1 MILLAYLYLFVGIIY
16 TIIEVIY
23 IERVKILTLISV
35 FRVMYAFIYGFLPAI
50 ILFRINNCTTSLT
63 MIASQS
69 VYFTNMSIAL
79 IISILEYIILNLA
92 YNFTKNS
99 KYYTKAYPVI
109 SEESLQI
116 SISVLLMFGIVSL
129 FLWTRAFGSVWN
141 LIIYA
146 DAVRARYSNIYNP
159 AAFMEHFTKV
169 FFMAFFVSFSLF
181 SYKKRKKVLRIYT
194 FVLLIVSL
202 FFSLI
207 VMMCTDARGSIG
219 MIIVVVS
226 LYYFNE
232 KIACRNF
239 GVNKAIRQIAI
250 IVAVAFVAIIASEDI
265 MNYLRT
271 GMTVSADV
279 GNTEVKIIDIIETE
293 FGYTLQSQV
302 AGINELVNNP
312 FQYMVINDVLGSIFA
327 WLPSRYI
334 PFKLPVDLWDYN
346 TQILN
351 SYYTY
356 YGQSPTDFVTASMY
370 LFGWL
375 GILIF
380 PAFFG
385 VCLKKIETL
394 LRRSTYSP
402 YLMVL
407 YARFMY
413 YCMWW
418 VSHYSLRYTVL
429 SLFEVFLT
437 HIVIMFFHKILD
449 RSSLVA
455 LSA

>member
-1 MILLAYLYLFVGIIY
+1 
-16 TIIEVIY
+16 
-23 IERVKILTLISV
+23 
-35 FRVMYAFIYGFLPAI
+35 
-50 ILFRINNCTTSLT
+50 
-63 MIASQS
+63 
-69 VYFTNMSIAL
+69 
-79 IISILEYIILNLA
+79 
-92 YNFTKNS
+92 
-99 KYYTKAYPVI
+99 
-109 SEESLQI
+109 
-116 SISVLLMFGIVSL
+116 
-129 FLWTRAFGSVWN
+129 
-141 LIIYA
+141 
-146 DAVRARYSNIYNP
+146 
-159 AAFMEHFTKV
+159 
-169 FFMAFFVSFSLF
+169 
-181 SYKKRKKVLRIYT
+181 
-194 FVLLIVSL
+194 
-202 FFSLI
+202 
-207 VMMCTDARGSIG
+207 
-219 MIIVVVS
+219 
-226 LYYFNE
+226 
-232 KIACRNF
+232 
-239 GVNKAIRQIAI
+239 
-250 IVAVAFVAIIASEDI
+250 
-265 MNYLRT
+265 
-271 GMTVSADV
+271 
-279 GNTEVKIIDIIETE
+279 
-293 FGYTLQSQV
+293 
-302 AGINELVNNP
+302 
-312 FQYMVINDVLGSIFA
+312 MVINDVLGSIFA